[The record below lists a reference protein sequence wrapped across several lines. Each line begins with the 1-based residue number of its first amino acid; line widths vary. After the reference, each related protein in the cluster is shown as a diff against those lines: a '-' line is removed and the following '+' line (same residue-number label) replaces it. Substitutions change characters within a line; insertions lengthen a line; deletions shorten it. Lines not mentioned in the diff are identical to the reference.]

1 MRRPEALGAGAPR
14 TGAAA
19 AAAAA
24 APRTGGA
31 AAAAAEK
38 LAIFPKRRTPL
49 GGWFS
54 KAWRGEGRA
63 AFKVPFDSQPGFP
76 RGLAHTRYYE

>member
-1 MRRPEALGAGAPR
+1 LRRPEALGAGAPR
-14 TGAAA
+14 TGAADAA

-24 APRTGGA
+24 APRTDAA

-54 KAWRGEGRA
+54 KA
-63 AFKVPFDSQPGFP
+63 
-76 RGLAHTRYYE
+76 